1 MPSKKTHQQ
10 EPLYVSID
18 NPQSIRKDLLE
29 SAIMVVE
36 LLEKYEYAKGIRE
49 AKLEKIN
56 DASKLLRK
64 LSLSIKELENK
75 LPQNIPHIKK
85 RKKPVEEKPP
95 EQQPQE
101 KPKQTPQPKKIQ
113 PRPNPELKNL
123 EHELSDIRKRL
134 ENLNI

>member
-1 MPSKKTHQQ
+1 
-10 EPLYVSID
+10 
-18 NPQSIRKDLLE
+18 
-29 SAIMVVE
+29 MVVE